1 MPIAAMTHEDRR
13 FAMYL
18 HGKYKGSI
26 DSDIE
31 QEL

>member
-18 HGKYKGSI
+18 HGKYEESI

-31 QEL
+31 